1 MALHPHQT
9 PSPVAGDDRNLI
21 VVDENYLAP
30 TFEDRARIFWERHGR
45 TVITVIALVVV
56 FFAAKFLFEL
66 YAEYR
71 ENEVRAAYAEAGD
84 DLVALRAFAEANPS
98 AALAGVAR
106 VRLADSA
113 YLAGDY
119 ASAAGDYAMSFPM
132 LKSDPIGSRARM
144 GQAVSLLKAGDV
156 AAARSALDVLAN
168 DTLFPATLRA
178 EAAYHLAVVLK
189 DAGQTEEAAR
199 MFALAISVDTSG
211 LWAQRASRLVER
223 MPVAATPAPVADA
236 EATAGDET
244 PAVSFP
250 AVTK

>member
-1 MALHPHQT
+1 MALHPQQT

-30 TFEDRARIFWERHGR
+30 TFEDRVRIFWERHGR
-45 TVITVIALVVV
+45 TVITAIALVVV

-71 ENEVRAAYAEAGD
+71 ENQVRAAYAEAGD
-84 DLVALRAFAEANPS
+84 DLDALRVFAEANPS
-98 AALAGVAR
+98 AALAGVAW

-119 ASAAGDYAMSFPM
+119 AAAAENYALSFPV
-132 LKSDPIGSRARM
+132 LKSDPVGSRARM
-144 GQAVSLLKAGDV
+144 GRAISLFKAGDV
-156 AAARSALDVLAN
+156 AAARSALDGLAN
-168 DTLFPATLRA
+168 DTLFPAPLRA
-178 EAAYHLAVVLK
+178 EAAYHLAVILK
-189 DAGQTEEAAR
+189 DAAQTEEAAR

-223 MPVAATPAPVADA
+223 MPLAATPAPGTDA
-236 EATAGDET
+236 ATTAVDEA
-244 PAVSFP
+244 PVVMFP

>member
-1 MALHPHQT
+1 MALHPQQT

-30 TFEDRARIFWERHGR
+30 TFEDRVRIFWERHGR
-45 TVITVIALVVV
+45 AVITVIALLAV
-56 FFAAKFLFEL
+56 FFAAKFLFER

-71 ENEVRAAYAEAGD
+71 ENEVRAAYAEAGED
-84 DLVALRAFAEANPS
+84 FVALRAFAEANPS
-98 AALAGVAR
+98 AALAGVAW

-119 ASAAGDYAMSFPM
+119 AAAAKDYSLSFPL
-132 LKSDPIGSRARM
+132 LKADPIGSRARM

-156 AAARSALDVLAN
+156 AAASSTLDGLAN

-178 EAAYHLAVVLK
+178 EAAYHLAVILK

-223 MPVAATPAPVADA
+223 MPVAATPTTVGDA
-236 EATAGDET
+236 AATAGDET
-244 PAVSFP
+244 SAVTFP
-250 AVTK
+250 AITK